1 MHQVA
6 DDLQCTWVTG
16 RDMPTTQEYIID
28 HDGRVIYLN
37 GRLELSAYFLALQRG
52 LDELCGN
59 GLEGLADVL
68 PIRRRAAL
76 PRDRG
81 TG

>member
-16 RDMPTTQEYIID
+16 RDMPTSTEYIID

-37 GRLELSAYFLALQRG
+37 GRLDLTAYFTSLRRALNELSGA
-52 LDELCGN
+52 DI
-59 GLEGLADVL
+59 EGLADVL